1 MWMCECVREKDTERE
16 RQRNREKLRLL
27 SDELMK
33 AGLPCDGA
41 HSERIACLLINLL
54 SIKELFLKTA

>member
-1 MWMCECVREKDTERE
+1 MWMCECVIEKDTERE

-41 HSERIACLLINLL
+41 RSENCM
-54 SIKELFLKTA
+54 SVD